1 MDISATK
8 SFKPRATTQSLPD
21 WAYEQIRNAIRS
33 GQFVPGAR
41 LRERDV
47 ATQLSTSRTPVREAL
62 RRLEVEGLL
71 TSAPQRGLR
80 VAELDQQQINE
91 LYLMR
96 ELLEGTA
103 AGLAAKSASKA
114 ELKLMRMIVEE
125 EAGLLSNPADLGRL
139 NYTLHQTIQGA
150 ARNRYLVT
158 TLNVLRDGMILI
170 RSTNLHSPQRALT
183 AHEEHMSIVAAIESG
198 DAEAAEAAARAH
210 VAAAHAAK
218 LLENTSLAAD
228 F

>member
-1 MDISATK
+1 MNTPTNIAR
-8 SFKPRATTQSLPD
+8 PRTTTQSLPD
-21 WAYEQIRNAIRS
+21 WVYDQLREAIRT
-33 GQFVPGAR
+33 GLFVPGAR
-41 LRERDV
+41 LREREV

-71 TSAPQRGLR
+71 TSSSQRGLR

-91 LYLMR
+91 LYYMR
-96 ELLEGTA
+96 EVLEGTA
-103 AGLAAKSASKA
+103 AGLAARNASKA
-114 ELKLMRMIVEE
+114 ELKLMRMIVDEE
-125 EAGLLSNPADLGRL
+125 GGLLSSPADLGRL
-139 NYTLHQTIQGA
+139 NYTLHQTIQGS

-158 TLNVLRDGMILI
+158 TLNVLRDGMMLI
-170 RSTNLHSPQRALT
+170 SSSNLHSPHRALT
-183 AHEEHMSIVAAIESG
+183 AHEEHISIVDAIERG

-218 LLENTSLAAD
+218 LMEKSAIGAD